1 MTDTFEAALV
11 RAGQLQKATRQ
22 DGSTSSYMYITVV
35 RNYQKL
41 NRQTNTWEEQG
52 SIFQECSLNGK
63 TAELFAQAGYEPG
76 TLLLITG
83 RKAFQPKQSFQSKQT
98 GEMIE
103 RPESESIMVD
113 SIGAVIGKWQMPTLP
128 KKNNNAQSQQAY
140 VQQPVRQT
148 VNTQTQNSNNND
160 ILNEQPVNNTNSVK
174 QDDLFDFDELE

>member
-35 RNYQKL
+35 RNYQKF
-41 NRQTNTWEEQG
+41 NRQTQTWEEQG

-63 TAELFAQAGYEPG
+63 SAELFAQAGYDPG

-113 SIGAVIGKWQMPTLP
+113 SIGAIIGKWQMPILP
-128 KKNNNAQSQQAY
+128 KKNNNAQQQTYTQQAA
-140 VQQPVRQT
+140 QPAMG
-148 VNTQTQNSNNND
+148 NQTQNTNNND
-160 ILNEQPVNNTNSVK
+160 ILNERPVNNNNSVK

>member
-35 RNYQKL
+35 RNYQKF
-41 NRQTNTWEEQG
+41 NRQTQTWEEQG

-63 TAELFAQAGYEPG
+63 SAELFAQAGYDPG

-113 SIGAVIGKWQMPTLP
+113 SIGAIIGKWQMPILP
-128 KKNNNAQSQQAY
+128 KKNNNTQQAA
-140 VQQPVRQT
+140 QPAMG
-148 VNTQTQNSNNND
+148 TQTQNTNNND
-160 ILNEQPVNNTNSVK
+160 ILNEQPVNNNNSVK

>member
-35 RNYQKL
+35 RNYQKF
-41 NRQTNTWEEQG
+41 NRQTQTWEEQG

-63 TAELFAQAGYEPG
+63 SAELFAQAGYEPG

-113 SIGAVIGKWQMPTLP
+113 SIGAVIGKWQMPILP
-128 KKNNNAQSQQAY
+128 KKNNNAQQAA
-140 VQQPVRQT
+140 QPAMG
-148 VNTQTQNSNNND
+148 TQTQNTNNND
-160 ILNEQPVNNTNSVK
+160 ILNEQPVNNNNSVK